1 MQPTAAFA
9 VLCGLFFVSGACGLT
24 YQVLWLRVLALVFGV
39 TVHAASTVLASFMAG
54 LALGSLLARRL
65 ARLGHPLRVFAL
77 LEAGVAASA
86 LATPAMLDLAAVV
99 YRPISA
105 GFPDSLWLLTAARF
119 VGSSAVLLLPTLLMG
134 ATLPVLSQASVVRL
148 GAQGSRLGALYSVN
162 TAGALIGALGTGYLL
177 IGDLGIGRTF
187 QVAAAGNLLVAA
199 VAWWLSGHIGD
210 APPPATVEGGV
221 AESAAAV
228 SPGAI
233 VLVMT
238 VAGLA
243 SLALEIVWFRMLVQ
257 FLPATSYAFTT
268 MLATV
273 LGGMACGSAFAARL
287 LTRPRHWPVVLGYVQ
302 AATGVVALMSL
313 AGLGATYAAGWRT
326 SGLTQGSAAAILPAA
341 ILMGVAFPIALRLW
355 THGLAGQHG
364 ERPVGVLYAANVV
377 GGIAGA
383 ILAAF
388 LVLPLLGSRRAL
400 IALAMLYLLT
410 GAGLLWHLGRR
421 GGAVAMAAAFA
432 LGAAIVPDPL
442 DAALLRRHGPDE
454 RVIWSEEGI
463 QTSVSIHTNR
473 AGSRLMYLDG
483 LHQASDVPDMVR
495 LHRLI
500 GHLPM
505 VLHPKPERTL
515 VVGLGGGATP
525 GAVSQHDT
533 DVLVVELSDS
543 VRKGADFFR
552 HANYDVLR
560 RPNVRV
566 RLDDG
571 RNFLTLTRQRFD
583 VVTADLIQPIHA
595 GAGNLYSREYFQLV
609 RSVLADGGLVL
620 QWIGHRQASHYKLIM
635 RTFLDVFP
643 ETTLWFDGQ
652 LMVGTL
658 TPLRIG
664 PATLAEKLERR
675 ETRAALDEIGLG
687 GFETLKSWFTA
698 GPAELRQFVGTGTVL
713 TDDRPLVEYHRSL
726 PANDPLVDLTG
737 VRSDVAAIVTLSGQ

>member
-1 MQPTAAFA
+1 MRPTTAFA
-9 VLCGLFFVSGACGLT
+9 LLCGLFFVSGACGLT
-24 YQVLWLRVLALVFGV
+24 YQVLWLRLLALVFGV

-65 ARLGHPLRVFAL
+65 ARLGHPLRVFAV
-77 LEAGVAASA
+77 LEAGVALST
-86 LATPAMLDLAAVV
+86 LATPVLLDLAALV
-99 YRPISA
+99 YRPLSA
-105 GFPDSLWLLTAARF
+105 GFPDSLWLLTTARF
-119 VGSSAVLLLPTLLMG
+119 VGSSAVLLVPTLLMG
-134 ATLPVLSQASVVRL
+134 ATLPVLSQASIVRL
-148 GAQGSRLGALYSVN
+148 GAQGSRLGALYAVN
-162 TAGALIGALGTGYLL
+162 TAGALIGALSTGYVL
-177 IGDLGIGRTF
+177 IGGLGIGHTF
-187 QVAAAGNLLVAA
+187 RLAAAFNLLVAA
-199 VAWWLSGHIGD
+199 IAWWLSGRVAD
-210 APPPATVEGGV
+210 AAAPVPMERGV
-221 AESAAAV
+221 AESWV
-228 SPGAI
+228 EVPPRTI
-233 VLVMT
+233 LLVMS

-273 LGGMACGSAFAARL
+273 LGGMACGSAIAARL
-287 LTRPRHWPVVLGYVQ
+287 LARSRNWPVVLAYVQ
-302 AATGVVALMSL
+302 AATGVVALLSL

-355 THGLAGQHG
+355 THGPTGQRG
-364 ERPVGVLYAANVV
+364 TRPIGVLYAANVV

-383 ILAAF
+383 ILGAF
-388 LVLPLLGSRRAL
+388 LLLPLLGSRRAL
-400 IALAMLYLLT
+400 ITLAALYLLT
-410 GAGLLWHLGRR
+410 GAGLLWRLGRR
-421 GGAVAMAAAFA
+421 GGAVVVTAAFA

-442 DAALLRRHGPDE
+442 NAALVRRHGPGE
-454 RVIWSEEGI
+454 RVLWSEEGI
-463 QTSVSIHTNR
+463 QTSVSIHANR
-473 AGSRLMYLDG
+473 SGGRLMYLDG

-505 VLHPKPERTL
+505 VLHPKPTRTL

-525 GAVSQHDT
+525 GAASQHDT

-552 HANYDVLR
+552 HVNYDILR
-560 RPNVRV
+560 RPNVRI

-571 RNFLTLTRQRFD
+571 RNFLTLTGRRFD

-609 RSVLADGGLVL
+609 RNVLADGGLVL
-620 QWIGHRQASHYKLIM
+620 QWIGHRQESHYKLIM

-658 TPLRIG
+658 APLRIA
-664 PATLAEKLERR
+664 PATLAAKRQR
-675 ETRAALDEIGLG
+675 PDTRAALDAVGLD
-687 GFETLKSWFTA
+687 GFEALKSWYTA
-698 GPAELRQFVGTGTVL
+698 GPAELRRFVGTGPVL

-726 PANDPLVDLTG
+726 PANDPQVDLTA
-737 VRSDVAAIVTLSGQ
+737 VRGDVATIVTP